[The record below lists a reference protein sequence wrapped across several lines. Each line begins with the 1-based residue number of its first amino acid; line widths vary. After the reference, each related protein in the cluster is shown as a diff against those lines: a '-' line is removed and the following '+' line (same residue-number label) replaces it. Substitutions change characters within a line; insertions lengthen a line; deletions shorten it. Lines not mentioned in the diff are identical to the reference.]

1 MKLTKPFVISI
12 LLILTLFI
20 IGVVWGV
27 PYFLADH
34 QAEQSDGGFG
44 SRVFKA
50 EVTDILEQGETQLGD
65 LTQTYQVV
73 QARVLSGEYAGIPMT
88 VEYGKYAQR
97 PNAALLRVG
106 DKIFVTI
113 DVRPDGVVSAYFT
126 DHDRSTSMWVL
137 FGVFVLSILW
147 LARWKGARALIALGF
162 SFLLIVGY
170 VIPHILAGEDP
181 IQVSL
186 IGSALL
192 LVSTLYLTY
201 GWNIKTHSSVV
212 SILLAL
218 VVTGLLSVVFVNASK
233 LSGFGDE
240 NAMFL
245 VQISTSVINLRG
257 LLLGGMIIG
266 SLGVLDDLVTS
277 QVASSF
283 ELFRADPSS
292 SMGKI
297 YKSVMSIGQ
306 DHVAATVNTL
316 VLAYTG
322 ASLPLLLLFALGKSD
337 ISYLINVEFVSE
349 EVVRALVGS
358 IGLIAAVPISSFISA
373 YAAKNANRMGHW
385 YALLGGLGKDESFH
399 HHG

>member
-1 MKLTKPFVISI
+1 V
-12 LLILTLFI
+12 

-27 PYFLADH
+27 PYFFTDLKI
-34 QAEQSDGGFG
+34 EQFDGGFG
-44 SRVFKA
+44 SSVSKA
-50 EVTDILEQGETQLGD
+50 EVVKVIEQGETQLGEV
-65 LTQTYQVV
+65 TQTYQVV
-73 QARVLSGEYAGIPMT
+73 QVRMLTGDYTGIPMT

-97 PNAALLRVG
+97 PNAYLLKPG

-113 DVRPDGVVSAYFT
+113 DVRPNGVVSAYFT
-126 DHDRSTSMWVL
+126 DHDRSGSLWVL
-137 FGVFVLSILW
+137 FGLFVLSILW
-147 LARWKGARALIALGF
+147 LARSKGARALVALGF

-186 IGSALL
+186 IGSAIL

-201 GWNIKTHSSVV
+201 GWNIKTHSAVI

-218 VVTGLLSVVFVNASK
+218 IVTGFLSVIFVNVAK
-233 LSGFGDE
+233 LNGFGDE
-240 NAMFL
+240 NAMYL
-245 VQISTSVINLRG
+245 VQLSSSEINLQG

-283 ELFRADPSS
+283 ELHHADPTSPMKKVFSS
-292 SMGKI
+292 SMR
-297 YKSVMSIGQ
+297 IGQ

-337 ISYLINVEFVSE
+337 LSYLINVEFVSE
-349 EVVRALVGS
+349 EIVRALVGS
-358 IGLIAAVPISSFISA
+358 IGLISAVPISSFISA
-373 YAAKNANRMGHW
+373 YAAKNAQRLGDW
-385 YALLGGLGKDESFH
+385 YAYLGGLGSDEAFH

>member
-1 MKLTKPFVISI
+1 MKIKRPLVISI

-20 IGVVWGV
+20 LGVVWGV
-27 PYFLADH
+27 PYFFTNPEI
-34 QAEQSDGGFG
+34 EQSDGGFG
-44 SRVFKA
+44 SSVSKA
-50 EVTDILEQGETQLGD
+50 EVIEILEQGEIQLGEV
-65 LTQTYQVV
+65 TQTYQVLQV
-73 QARVLSGEYAGIPMT
+73 KMLDGDYAGVPMT

-97 PNAALLRVG
+97 PNATLLQPG

-113 DVRPDGVVSAYFT
+113 DVRPDRVVFAYFT
-126 DHDRSTSMWVL
+126 DHDRSNSLWVL
-137 FGVFVLSILW
+137 FGLFTLSILW
-147 LARWKGARALIALGF
+147 LARSKGLRSLIALGV
-162 SFLLIVGY
+162 SFWLIVGY
-170 VIPHILAGEDP
+170 IIPHILAGEDP

-192 LVSTLYLTY
+192 LISTLYLTY
-201 GWNIKTHSSVV
+201 GWNIKTHSAVI

-218 VVTGLLSVVFVNASK
+218 FFTGVLSVIFVNSAK

-245 VQISTSVINLRG
+245 IQISSSVINLQG

-277 QVASSF
+277 QVASAF
-283 ELFRADPSS
+283 ELSHADPSS
-292 SMGKI
+292 SIRKVFTSAMR
-297 YKSVMSIGQ
+297 IGQ

-337 ISYLINVEFVSE
+337 LSYLINVEFVSAE
-349 EVVRALVGS
+349 IVRALVGS
-358 IGLIAAVPISSFISA
+358 IGLILAVPISSFISA
-373 YAAKNANRMGHW
+373 YAAKNASQLGEW
-385 YALLGGLGKDESFH
+385 YAFLGGLGNDESFH
-399 HHG
+399 HHA